1 MGKKAVTVLPSTEKI
16 LETMVENPSFL
27 QVIIQN
33 SKILEN
39 VILFSK
45 INKDIKILSI
55 IFKHRNDIKVEQ
67 LNNKIKKLA
76 VFEDS
81 L

>member
-1 MGKKAVTVLPSTEKI
+1 MSMRQLYNRCKDKKNEDNYQTKCEL
-16 LETMVENPSFL
+16 FL
-27 QVIIQN
+27 KN
-33 SKILEN
+33 
-39 VILFSK
+39 
-45 INKDIKILSI
+45 IKILSI